1 MKEIPI
7 LFQKNEECCGCSA
20 CSAICPQQAIYMEKD
35 YEGFE
40 YPFIDSS
47 KCVRCYLCVHVCP
60 FKLELYEVDM

>member
-1 MKEIPI
+1 
-7 LFQKNEECCGCSA
+7 
-20 CSAICPQQAIYMEKD
+20 MEKD